1 MNALRTPEE
10 LRRDFETRGMSVATW
25 ARRHGYSPF
34 GVYDVLL
41 GRTKGLRGESHN
53 IAVALGIKAGSI
65 NTNVNR

>member
-1 MNALRTPEE
+1 MSALRTPDEV
-10 LRRDFETRGMSVATW
+10 RRDFETRGMSVATW

-65 NTNVNR
+65 NNNLSR